1 METGVAMI
9 PDIDIRHCANVTIK
23 RYGRRCRARSGATC
37 RLNAWE
43 GRHGWLPSVAEDRQ
57 NDRGNGVDGQDGGRT
72 VELARGPGLAA
83 VVRPQAPVVT
93 DSGAFLA
100 IGGAI

>member
-1 METGVAMI
+1 M
-9 PDIDIRHCANVTIK
+9 
-23 RYGRRCRARSGATC
+23 
-37 RLNAWE
+37 
-43 GRHGWLPSVAEDRQ
+43 AEDRQ